1 MTNDSTPV
9 GRRKLVKRRAEAADM
24 PRSKVVKIDTAET
37 PLVGRH
43 GDPPEVDVDT
53 PAPKAG
59 ASVPGQH
66 GARAI
71 QPARS
76 QWHRLFVPFACVVLL
91 PTVLASLYYA
101 LIAADQYQ
109 TETQF
114 SVRSAEGAQ
123 RSSVLGVLAGGLG
136 IGRAD
141 DYAMSVA
148 SFVTS
153 HDAVKALDRRL
164 DLRAIFRRP
173 EADFIARLPE
183 GASLEELTD
192 YYESMVEA
200 TFDTA
205 SGITTV
211 RVRAFRPE
219 DAEAIASALLELSEA
234 LVNEFNRR
242 AEEDS
247 LRIAREAVNAAE
259 ARLSDIRVRLTRFRL
274 ENDEID
280 PTRRSGGILEIITAL
295 EQDYAETSARLSEM
309 LSYMA
314 PDNLQ
319 VETVRQRLKAIEEQ
333 IRAEQRRLTGT
344 DAGLAEQLS
353 EYELLLLERELASE
367 AYTSALASLES
378 ARIEAQRQQNYLV
391 PVVAPHVPEEAKYP
405 ERAKNVLLVFLG
417 ALLLFAVG
425 RLIVAGV
432 RDHLMT

>member
-1 MTNDSTPV
+1 
-9 GRRKLVKRRAEAADM
+9 
-24 PRSKVVKIDTAET
+24 
-37 PLVGRH
+37 
-43 GDPPEVDVDT
+43 
-53 PAPKAG
+53 
-59 ASVPGQH
+59 
-66 GARAI
+66 
-71 QPARS
+71 
-76 QWHRLFVPFACVVLL
+76 
-91 PTVLASLYYA
+91 